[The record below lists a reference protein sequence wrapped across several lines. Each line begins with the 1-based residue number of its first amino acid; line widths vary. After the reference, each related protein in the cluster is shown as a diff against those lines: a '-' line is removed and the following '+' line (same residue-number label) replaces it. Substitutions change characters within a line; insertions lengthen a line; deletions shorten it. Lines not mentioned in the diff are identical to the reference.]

1 MKPFEQHL
9 TRFWMGAAGAGL
21 AAALVASAGCATTS
35 PNAMSASLSPAQYAQ
50 LSEEECTG
58 VPTKEQELGV
68 LAYRDAVS
76 TAQPLKEEYQVGKT
90 KLTRDR
96 GVQLTVRAQPN
107 VTRAWLMRV
116 ATCHV
121 ALARSGRI
129 TASEND
135 PLLVASATVDVEEQ
149 TTGYLVSVHVADQAA
164 AAEVMRRTTLAFT
177 GPSGPATAERL
188 AR

>member
-1 MKPFEQHL
+1 MKPFEQL
-9 TRFWMGAAGAGL
+9 VSKCWMGVAGVGL
-21 AAALVASAGCATTS
+21 AAALAAAPGCATAA
-35 PNAMSASLSPAQYAQ
+35 PGPLSASLTPAQYAQ

-58 VPTKEQELGV
+58 VPAKEQEMGV

-96 GVQLTVRAQPN
+96 GVQLTVRAEPS
-107 VTRAWLMRV
+107 VSRPWLMRV

-129 TASEND
+129 AASQND
-135 PLLVASATVDVEEQ
+135 PLLVAGATVDVEEQ
-149 TTGYLVSVHVADQAA
+149 TTGYLVKVHVPDQAA
-164 AAEVMRRTTLAFT
+164 AAEVMRRATLALS
-177 GPSGPATAERL
+177 GPSGPATAEL
-188 AR
+188 TH